1 MENYRKIKNKM
12 STNQIQDSIVRYA

>member
-12 STNQIQDSIVRYA
+12 SMNQIQDSGVGYV